1 MPGLVLCGHDQR
13 MAMPKG
19 RGLKEGA
26 CWSLGLAL
34 ALALVD
40 DCRPG
45 TVPVPVPVPLPLPLP
60 LVQVPEH
67 TAY

>member
-1 MPGLVLCGHDQR
+1 VPGRDQSLADG
-13 MAMPKG
+13 MAMG
-19 RGLKEGA
+19 QRCRGVGVGVGVWVWA
-26 CWSLGLAL
+26 P
-34 ALALVD
+34 ALVD

-45 TVPVPVPVPLPLPLP
+45 PP